1 MERSAVFVDV
11 GYLLGAAGATLLR
24 TSYRGYIR
32 CDFPT
37 LVGSLTERVIE
48 HSGLPV
54 LRVYWY
60 DAAYNAV
67 PTHEQRGVATIPGVK
82 LRLGR
87 MVGGRQKGV
96 DSLIV
101 RDLMTLARE
110 RAMATAYLL
119 CGDEDVREGVVAAQD
134 MGARVVL
141 LGIPSANRA
150 FTLVAEADEV
160 MELPEDFW
168 RPYFT
173 RLTPAQLEEELP
185 AELAGLPSEVAPHS
199 DGNASNGSAMTPDA
213 YESAARDAGT
223 GFARE
228 WGRQSGIEDLRGV
241 VAEHSWRVPATVD
254 RQLLVMADRELGFLR
269 QHPELRAPL
278 RQGFK
283 AELAKVLAERE
294 TENGAASPPAS
305 GPPEGSPEGIPE
317 PESRSTPVSDDA
329 GSELAGA
336 DVPPGGAAGFEE
348 SSPA

>member
-32 CDFPT
+32 CDFPA

-48 HSGLPV
+48 HSGMPV

-60 DAAYNAV
+60 DASYNAV

-134 MGARVVL
+134 MGTRVVL
-141 LGIPSANRA
+141 LGIPAANRA

-160 MELPEDFW
+160 MEFPEEFW
-168 RPYFT
+168 RPHFN
-173 RLTPAQLEEELP
+173 RLTPDQLEEELP
-185 AELAGLPSEVAPHS
+185 AEAAPAA
-199 DGNASNGSAMTPDA
+199 DGPHNNGSGMPADA
-213 YESAARDAGT
+213 YEAAARDAGT

-228 WGRQSGIEDLRGV
+228 WGRLSAIDELRGV
-241 VAEHSWRVPATVD
+241 VAEPGWRVPAAVD

-283 AELAKVLAERE
+283 AELTKVLAERE
-294 TENGAASPPAS
+294 AENGSPARAEPAPQAPDS
-305 GPPEGSPEGIPE
+305 GEAGEAEAGSPEG
-317 PESRSTPVSDDA
+317 
-329 GSELAGA
+329 
-336 DVPPGGAAGFEE
+336 
-348 SSPA
+348 

>member
-1 MERSAVFVDV
+1 VERCAAFIDV
-11 GYLLGAAGATLLR
+11 GYLLAAAGSALLQ

-32 CDFPT
+32 CDFPS
-37 LVGSLTERVIE
+37 LVGSLIDRVSE
-48 HSGLPV
+48 HSGMPV

-67 PTHEQRGVATIPGVK
+67 PTVEQRSVATIPGVK

-87 MVGGRQKGV
+87 MIGGRQKGV

-141 LGIPSANRA
+141 VGIPGANRA
-150 FTLVAEADEV
+150 FTLLAEADEEMV
-160 MELPEDFW
+160 LPEDFW

-173 RLTPAQLEEELP
+173 RPTPAQLEEELP
-185 AELAGLPSEVAPHS
+185 AELALQPEPEPEAPALVEPATGPTATS
-199 DGNASNGSAMTPDA
+199 GAFEA
-213 YESAARDAGT
+213 AARDAGT

-228 WGRQSGIEDLRGV
+228 WGGQAGIEELRGV
-241 VAEHSWRVPATVD
+241 LAEPAWRVPSTVD

-269 QHPELRAPL
+269 QHAELRAPL
-278 RQGFK
+278 RRGFK

-294 TENGAASPPAS
+294 TEVAAPSGEPPA
-305 GPPEGSPEGIPE
+305 PQQ
-317 PESRSTPVSDDA
+317 D
-329 GSELAGA
+329 
-336 DVPPGGAAGFEE
+336 
-348 SSPA
+348 

>member
-11 GYLLGAAGATLLR
+11 GYLLGAAGQALLR

-32 CDFPT
+32 CEFPA
-37 LVGSLTERVIE
+37 LVGSLTDKVIE

-110 RAMATAYLL
+110 RAMATAYLV

-141 LGIPSANRA
+141 VGIPAANRA

-160 MELPEDFW
+160 MELPEEFW
-168 RPYFT
+168 RPYFA

-185 AELAGLPSEVAPHS
+185 AEFAGLPTEVAPAP
-199 DGNASNGSAMTPDA
+199 DGDQQNGSTITPDA
-213 YESAARDAGT
+213 YEAAARDAGT

-228 WGRQSGIEDLRGV
+228 WGRQSAIEELRGV

-283 AELAKVLAERE
+283 AELAKVLAERDPE
-294 TENGAASPPAS
+294 DGSSAASS
-305 GPPEGSPEGIPE
+305 VDG
-317 PESRSTPVSDDA
+317 DA
-329 GSELAGA
+329 GAPDE
-336 DVPPGGAAGFEE
+336 AARPVEE
-348 SSPA
+348 TATN